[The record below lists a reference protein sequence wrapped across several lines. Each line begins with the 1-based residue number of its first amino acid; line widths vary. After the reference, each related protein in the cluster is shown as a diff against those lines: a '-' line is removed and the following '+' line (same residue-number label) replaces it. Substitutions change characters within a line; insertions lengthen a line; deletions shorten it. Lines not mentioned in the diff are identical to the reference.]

1 MIITAYYDI
10 YNKPSKFYEYLDL
23 FYDLALS
30 GLPILLFTDPSLVR
44 KFRIL
49 PPTVR
54 VIAMP
59 LETFELYNIGMSY
72 TRDLPSGRTPEKD
85 TKEFFSLMNTKIEFI
100 KRSLDFTNDE
110 TLIWLDY
117 GILKIVKDKERV
129 LEKLKEINGRKFKK
143 FTFPGCW
150 QMGRPFSVDAVNWR
164 VAGGILIVPRSYVHT
179 LYSHC
184 RHVLNDFVTL
194 PQYKLTWET
203 NVICI
208 VEACAE
214 RDNMRWYHSP
224 DHDDTMFLNIP
235 DDA

>member
-1 MIITAYYDI
+1 MLVTAYYDI
-10 YNKPSKFYEYLDL
+10 YNKSSRFYEYMDL

-49 PPTVR
+49 PPNVR
-54 VIAMP
+54 VIPMP

-72 TRDLPSGRTPEKD
+72 TRELPSGRTPEKD

-100 KRSLDFTNDE
+100 KRALDFTEDE
-110 TLIWLDY
+110 TLIWVDY
-117 GILKIVKDKERV
+117 GILKIVKDQSKV
-129 LEKLKEINGRKFKK
+129 LEKLKEVNGRVFKK
-143 FTFPGCW
+143 FTFAGCW
-150 QMGRPFSVDAVNWR
+150 QYGRGSSVESVNWR

-179 LYSHC
+179 MYSHC
-184 RHVLNDFVTL
+184 RHVLRDFVTL

-203 NVICI
+203 NVIAT

-214 RDNMRWYHSP
+214 RENMTWYHCP
-224 DHDDTMFLNIP
+224 THDDSMFLNIP
-235 DDA
+235 DNA